1 MSRFFPRSAEALLP
15 PHECGGCHRPQ
26 KHLTDRLTLRFARRT
41 FNHMVKSNAARLDS
55 VFHALSDS
63 TRRSILR
70 DITAREKTV
79 GEIAKPYRISLA
91 AVSKHLKVL
100 ESAELIARERRGS
113 FQIVRLNP
121 APLRPA
127 EEWLAYYQKFWER
140 QLDALQHF
148 LEGEE
153 DERARSSARARNP

>member
-1 MSRFFPRSAEALLP
+1 
-15 PHECGGCHRPQ
+15 
-26 KHLTDRLTLRFARRT
+26 
-41 FNHMVKSNAARLDS
+41 MVKSNAARLDS

-70 DITAREKTV
+70 DIAASEKTV

-113 FQIVRLNP
+113 FHIVRLNP

-127 EEWLAYYQKFWER
+127 EEWLAYYEKFWER
-140 QLDALQHF
+140 QLDALQQF
-148 LEGEE
+148 LEGEQHE
-153 DERARSSARARNP
+153 QARSSTRARKE

>member
-1 MSRFFPRSAEALLP
+1 
-15 PHECGGCHRPQ
+15 
-26 KHLTDRLTLRFARRT
+26 
-41 FNHMVKSNAARLDS
+41 MVKSNAVRLDS

-100 ESAELIARERRGS
+100 ESADLIARERRGS

-140 QLDALQHF
+140 QFDALQYF

-153 DERARSSARARNP
+153 HERASSSARARKE